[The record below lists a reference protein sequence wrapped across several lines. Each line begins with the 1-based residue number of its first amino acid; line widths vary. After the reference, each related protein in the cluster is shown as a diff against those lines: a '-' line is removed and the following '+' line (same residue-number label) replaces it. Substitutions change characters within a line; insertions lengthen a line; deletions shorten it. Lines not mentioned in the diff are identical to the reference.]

1 VKVRIGVSLA
11 ATESA
16 GGPGFAAGVDELEE
30 RGIDSLWF
38 SELVYSP
45 LVDPFIGMAYALSRT
60 TSLKVGTGVAVLPG
74 RSPILVAKQLASLA
88 RLAPKRVLPVFGLSP
103 ARKAERVAFPVPE
116 GKRAAVFDESLQVI
130 KLLLTQQSVS
140 FQGEFFSFDEATV
153 GELPATPVDV
163 WLGGSAPAGLRRI
176 GRYGDGWLASFIT
189 PEEAAAGIEII
200 TETAREA
207 GREVDPDHFG
217 ISLAVA
223 FGELPEQLVAAVGTR
238 RELSRPGEPANRARV
253 GSKSGA
259 DAPLDSLIPQ
269 GWEAAQKLIGRYV
282 EAGLSKFVI
291 RTAGSEAP
299 DDFLTG
305 FISELVPLQT

>member
-1 VKVRIGVSLA
+1 VKVRIGLSLA

-16 GGPGFAAGVDELEE
+16 GGPGFAAGVDELEA

-38 SELVYSP
+38 SELVYSS

-116 GKRAAVFDESLQVI
+116 GKRAAVFDESLQLI
-130 KLLLTQQSVS
+130 RLLLSQESVS
-140 FQGEFFSFDEATV
+140 FQGEFFSVEGATV
-153 GELPATPVDV
+153 GELPASPLDI

-189 PEEAAAGIEII
+189 PEEAAAGIDTI
-200 TETAREA
+200 TAAARDA
-207 GREVDPDHFG
+207 GREVDPDHYG

-223 FGELPEQLVAAVGTR
+223 FGELPEQLVAAIRQR
-238 RELSRPGEPANRARV
+238 RV
-253 GSKSGA
+253 

-269 GWEAAQKLIGRYV
+269 GWEAAQALIGRYI
-282 EAGLSKFVI
+282 EAGVSKFVI
-291 RTAGSEAP
+291 RPAGADTP
-299 DDFLTG
+299 PQFLTG
-305 FISELVPLQT
+305 FIDELVPLQT

>member
-1 VKVRIGVSLA
+1 VARVKVRIGVSLA

-60 TSLKVGTGVAVLPG
+60 TALKVGTGVAVLPG

-116 GKRAAVFDESLQVI
+116 GQRGAVFDESLQVI
-130 KLLLTQQSVS
+130 KLLLTQQKVS
-140 FQGEFFSFDEATV
+140 FHGEFFSFDEATV
-153 GELPATPVDV
+153 GELPATPLDV

-189 PEEAAAGIEII
+189 PEEAAAGIDTI

-207 GREVDPDHFG
+207 GREIDSDHYG
-217 ISLAVA
+217 ISLPVA
-223 FGELPEQLVAAVGTR
+223 FGELPEQLVTAIRTR
-238 RELSRPGEPANRARV
+238 RT
-253 GSKSGA
+253 
-259 DAPLDSLIPQ
+259 DAPVDSLIPQ

-291 RTAGSEAP
+291 RPAGAEAP
-299 DDFLTG
+299 EDFLTG
-305 FISELVPLQT
+305 FISEMVSLQT

>member
-103 ARKAERVAFPVPE
+103 ARKAERAAFPVPE

-140 FQGEFFSFDEATV
+140 FQGEFFSFDDATV

-189 PEEAAAGIEII
+189 PEEAAAGIEVI

-238 RELSRPGEPANRARV
+238 RGLTRPGEPANRARV

-291 RTAGSEAP
+291 RPAGSEAP

-305 FISELVPLQT
+305 FISELVPLQN

>member
-1 VKVRIGVSLA
+1 MKVRIGVSLA

-103 ARKAERVAFPVPE
+103 ARKAERAAFPVPD

-140 FQGEFFSFDEATV
+140 FQGEFFSFDDATV

-189 PEEAAAGIEII
+189 PEEAAAGIEMI

-207 GREVDPDHFG
+207 GRVVDPDHFG

-223 FGELPEQLVAAVGTR
+223 FGELPDQLVAAVGTR
-238 RELSRPGEPANRARV
+238 RGLSRPGEPRGPARV
-253 GSKSGA
+253 SSKSGA

-291 RTAGSEAP
+291 RPAGSEAP

-305 FISELVPLQT
+305 FISELVPLQN

>member
-1 VKVRIGVSLA
+1 VARVKVRIGVSLA

-60 TSLKVGTGVAVLPG
+60 SALKVGTGVAVLPG

-116 GKRAAVFDESLQVI
+116 GQRGAVFDESLQVI
-130 KLLLTQQSVS
+130 KLLLTQETVS
-140 FQGEFFSFDEATV
+140 FHGDFFSFEEATV
-153 GELPATPVDV
+153 GELPATPLDV

-189 PEEAAAGIEII
+189 PEEAAAGIETI

-207 GREVDPDHFG
+207 GREVDPDHYG
-217 ISLAVA
+217 ISLPVA
-223 FGELPEQLVAAVGTR
+223 FGELPEQLVDAVRTR
-238 RELSRPGEPANRARV
+238 R
-253 GSKSGA
+253 A
-259 DAPLDSLIPQ
+259 DAPLESLIPQ
-269 GWEAAQKLIGRYV
+269 GWDAAQKLIGRYV
-282 EAGLSKFVI
+282 EAGISKFVI
-291 RTAGSEAP
+291 RTAGADAP
-299 DDFLTG
+299 KDFLTG
-305 FISELVPLQT
+305 FIKEMVPLQT